1 MGIVSESHCPKSIDG
16 ISTDH
21 EPNWLNDFSQF
32 HQPCTK
38 TTFNDEEERDSHICT
53 CDKLYFSDESD
64 EFEHELDQYMMNK
77 MGLAESTQYEVINNH
92 ETDIKEEDIMNQV
105 SVFETEIM
113 NEIETSDSA
122 IAALVEKYSENHRD
136 VEREL
141 AQEKAMI
148 ERVGVVGSWAK
159 TSNVKAV
166 DIALMLDKHRL
177 KKLKELEAMNQELKS
192 RLRYLKEEQ

>member
-16 ISTDH
+16 ISIDP
-21 EPNWLNDFSQF
+21 EPDDFSQF

-38 TTFNDEEERDSHICT
+38 TTFSDEYVESDEEEEEEDSRICT

-64 EFEHELDQYMMNK
+64 EFDHELDQYMMNK
-77 MGLAESTQYEVINNH
+77 MGLAESTLYEVINNH

-122 IAALVEKYSENHRD
+122 IAALVEKYSENRRD

-148 ERVGVVGSWAK
+148 ERVSVVGSSAK
-159 TSNVKAV
+159 TST
-166 DIALMLDKHRL
+166 LMLEKPRL
-177 KKLKELEAMNQELKS
+177 KKLEELKAMNQELKS